1 MHGTQKS
8 TFLTIMGSLQRRQ
21 YKNSQMEEMHRVS
34 LGEGHGPSRPSLHTP
49 PSQHLHGLS
58 NQKALGILS
67 FRGFLWRACS
77 SWGRKE
83 IPWRKKWQP
92 TPYSC
97 LENPMDRGA
106 WRASPR
112 GRKEPNTTGRLTLS
126 DLDVHLGQRPVQGP
140 PSGGIWR
147 IKGGRDEGV
156 NYRR

>member
-1 MHGTQKS
+1 MQGA
-8 TFLTIMGSLQRRQ
+8 SLMAQWFKKKKKER
-21 YKNSQMEEMHRVS
+21 K
-34 LGEGHGPSRPSLHTP
+34 L
-49 PSQHLHGLS
+49 
-58 NQKALGILS
+58 
-67 FRGFLWRACS
+67 ACQCKRDKFNP
-77 SWGRKE
+77 WVWK

-106 WRASPR
+106 WWASPR
-112 GRKEPNTTGRLTLS
+112 GRKEPNTTGLLTLS